1 MAGRRSEI
9 ARYPKRQADL
19 YFPAGIGLE
28 SELMSPKSRFSLSS
42 RMSYSLVLGLSLL
55 AIRLVFSQAS
65 FGQASSRPNIVFIFT
80 DDHCQQA
87 LSAYD
92 PSRMTTPNMDR
103 IADQGM
109 KFNRCY
115 VTNAICGPSRAV
127 IQTGKHS
134 HLNGFMVNGI
144 IFDGNQQTFPKLL
157 QKAGYQTAVVGKWH
171 LASTPQ
177 GYDYFDV
184 LIGQGPYYNPPMR
197 TRDSNGEVVTREHT
211 GYTTDIITDKTMD
224 WLKNGREDGK
234 PFMLMYQH
242 KAPHRN
248 WQPGPKYL
256 TWLDDVAIPEPE
268 TLYDDYSTRASPAY
282 EQAME
287 IKTHL
292 NERDL
297 KLTAP
302 PNLTPQQLADWN
314 AAYDPKNEAYL
325 NNKDRMSDKEI
336 IQWKYQ
342 RYVKD
347 YLRTVKSVDDGIGE
361 VLDYLD
367 DSGLAENTI
376 VIYSSDQGWYL
387 GEHGWFDKRWMYEE
401 SLKTPL
407 LVKWPGVVEAG
418 SINNDIVSNLDFA
431 QTFLDLAGVRSP
443 SDMQGASLVPIFK
456 GKTPRN
462 WRDFFYYHYYE
473 FPGGHSVARHYGVT
487 NGKHKLIHYYQ
498 KGEWELFDI
507 EKDPNELNN
516 VYDNPE
522 YASIV
527 KSLNRELNQLRK
539 QYEVPDED
547 PDFQKLREEARERR
561 RRGEI

>member
-1 MAGRRSEI
+1 MSE
-9 ARYPKRQADL
+9 
-19 YFPAGIGLE
+19 
-28 SELMSPKSRFSLSS
+28 
-42 RMSYSLVLGLSLL
+42 
-55 AIRLVFSQAS
+55 
-65 FGQASSRPNIVFIFT
+65 
-80 DDHCQQA
+80 
-87 LSAYD
+87 
-92 PSRMTTPNMDR
+92 
-103 IADQGM
+103 
-109 KFNRCY
+109 
-115 VTNAICGPSRAV
+115 
-127 IQTGKHS
+127 
-134 HLNGFMVNGI
+134 
-144 IFDGNQQTFPKLL
+144 
-157 QKAGYQTAVVGKWH
+157 
-171 LASTPQ
+171 
-177 GYDYFDV
+177 
-184 LIGQGPYYNPPMR
+184 
-197 TRDSNGEVVTREHT
+197 
-211 GYTTDIITDKTMD
+211 
-224 WLKNGREDGK
+224 
-234 PFMLMYQH
+234 
-242 KAPHRN
+242 
-248 WQPGPKYL
+248 
-256 TWLDDVAIPEPE
+256 
-268 TLYDDYSTRASPAY
+268 
-282 EQAME
+282 
-287 IKTHL
+287 
-292 NERDL
+292 
-297 KLTAP
+297 
-302 PNLTPQQLADWN
+302 
-314 AAYDPKNEAYL
+314 
-325 NNKDRMSDKEI
+325 KEI

-367 DSGLAENTI
+367 ASGLAENTI

-462 WRDFFYYHYYE
+462 WRDSFYYHYYE